1 MKKAFLLLIALLTT
15 VCSALWAEPIS
26 ESQARSIAASF
37 MASRAKQLTPL
48 RKARKA
54 PKNTA
59 DSTAT
64 AAAAYYVFN
73 ADEGYV
79 IVAGDDRAPAVL
91 GYSDEGTF
99 VDDDVPVAMQALLDG
114 YAAQITAL
122 EQGATSTALRTS
134 GAAITPLLKTQ
145 WNQDSPYNKL
155 MPSLPSGEQ
164 AVTGCVAT
172 ALAQVMAFW
181 KWPACPTRKLPE
193 YTSETLLIHMPE
205 LPVVDFRWDILQN
218 NYLKTD
224 TESDAARAAATL
236 NLYCA
241 QAMQMDFKTES
252 SGANTSA
259 IPSTAHTFFDYDA
272 DAHFEARLNYSTQE
286 WADLIYGEL
295 EAGRPV
301 IYSGSKKSG
310 GHAFVCDGY
319 DGSGLFHI
327 NWGWNGQ
334 GNGYFLLNVLNPD
347 EQGTGSASGAY
358 GYVLS
363 QSALVGFQPNKGSS
377 NRLEISSVNFVVN
390 SYVDTRESTGDNF
403 SVNVTGEFHNST
415 SDTLAVR
422 YGWGLYDES
431 GNFVERL
438 ISYYNDVFRP
448 GRYSTLRN
456 LQLNLGAGR
465 TDGIF
470 RIVPMYCE
478 NGTSN
483 WRPCVGGERNYVEV
497 TIDGLHCTFTGHGTT
512 GVRDYT
518 VNNILTSGNLYNG
531 RPVNIDVNI
540 TNNGQAN
547 NQYLHMFVDDKFSGT
562 ALVTVEPGATGD
574 IIYPYLTADAG
585 SHTFKWSWN
594 DDGSNPITS
603 STITFS
609 QMPAASL
616 SASCQVLDVTDATNK
631 VITSTTFSVALTV
644 TNIGSTTYDDD
655 ILAEL
660 YKHTHGTT
668 GSRVQGSRQRLTL
681 APGES
686 TTLQFD
692 MTDVCDA
699 WKYFIYFSYFSEG
712 RKVEFAK
719 TPNYTIAFPVEP
731 APFLRGNVKI
741 RNIADDEGTSYVL
754 GDSFNIRLTL
764 LNEGTAAYDDDVT
777 AVLFE
782 RRGTSNI
789 EVQRVSRHLTL
800 EAGEYTTMAFDL
812 TDVVDGRTYHVY
824 SYFYLKGEQTL
835 LVDARTSNYLVLQTP
850 PPPSA
855 NLDAIAFIT
864 DMAFDDDGNKVVASD
879 TFSVELV
886 ITNKDN
892 KPYDNDIV
900 VKLFEGSEPGSGTE
914 VQSVSQHLTLAA
926 DPDQPVTMQFDMTD
940 VIDGRQY
947 YAQAYY
953 YNRGELTPL
962 TLTQSLPMLFPIILG
977 DVNGDSEITIA
988 DVTALVNII
997 LGKDTTGYSLR
1008 AADVNKDGETTI
1020 ADVTALVNIILGK

>member
-1 MKKAFLLLIALLTT
+1 M
-15 VCSALWAEPIS
+15 LWAEPIS
-26 ESQARSIAASF
+26 ESRAHSIAASF

-54 PKNTA
+54 PRTTA

-64 AAAAYYVFN
+64 AAAYYVFN

-91 GYSDEGTF
+91 GYSIEGTF
-99 VDDDVPVAMQALLDG
+99 NDDDVPAAMQAMLDG

-122 EQGATSTALRTS
+122 DQGAQTSDLRAS
-134 GAAITPLLKTQ
+134 GAAIAPMLRTQ
-145 WNQDSPYNKL
+145 WAQGAPYNTL
-155 MPSLPSGEQ
+155 LPILPSCEQ
-164 AVTGCVAT
+164 AVAGCVAT
-172 ALAQVMAFW
+172 ALAQVMAYW
-181 KWPACPTRKLPE
+181 KWPACPTHKLPE
-193 YTSETLLIHMPE
+193 YTSETLLINMPE
-205 LPVVDFRWDILQN
+205 LPVVDFRWDIMHN
-218 NYLKTD
+218 TYERTD
-224 TESDAARAAATL
+224 TESEAARAAATL
-236 NLYCA
+236 SQYCA
-241 QAMQMDFKTES
+241 QAMMMDFKQES

-259 IPSTAHTFFDYDA
+259 IAATAHTFFDYDA
-272 DAHFEARLNYSTQE
+272 DAHFENRLNYSTQE

-295 EAGRPV
+295 ESGRPV

-465 TDGIF
+465 ANGTF

-478 NGTSN
+478 HGTSN
-483 WRPCVGGERNYVEV
+483 WRPCVGGDRNYVKV

-547 NQYLHMFVDDKFSGT
+547 NQYLHMFVDDNFSGT

-603 STITFS
+603 CTITFS

-616 SASCQVLDVTDATNK
+616 SATCQVLDVTDATNK

-644 TNIGSTTYDDD
+644 TNIGSTTYDED

-660 YKHTHGTT
+660 YKHTKGTT
-668 GSRVQGSRQRLTL
+668 GSSVQGSRQRLTL

-686 TTLQFD
+686 TTMQFD
-692 MTDVCDA
+692 MTNVVDA
-699 WKYFIYFSYFSEG
+699 WKYFAYFSYFSEG
-712 RKVEFAK
+712 RQVSFAS
-719 TPNYTIAFPVEP
+719 TPTYTVNFPQEP
-731 APFLRGNVKI
+731 APFLRANVKI

-754 GDSFNIRLTL
+754 GDSFGIRLTL

-782 RRGTSNI
+782 RRGTSNV

-800 EAGEYTTMAFDL
+800 EAGEYTTMDFDL
-812 TDVVDGRTYHVY
+812 TNVVDGNTYHVY

-835 LVDARTSNYLVLQTP
+835 LVDARTSNYLVLNTP

-855 NLDAIAFIT
+855 NLTAIANIV
-864 DMAFDDDGNKVVASD
+864 DMAEDDHGDMVVASD
-879 TFSVELV
+879 RYSLQLA
-886 ITNKDN
+886 ITNNDN

-900 VKLFEGSEPGSGTE
+900 VKLFEGSDTGSGTE
-914 VQSVSQHLTLAA
+914 VQSESRHLTLAA
-926 DPDQPVTMQFDMTD
+926 DPDQPATIQFDMTN
-940 VIDGRQY
+940 VVDGRQY

-953 YNRGELTPL
+953 YSRVELTSL
-962 TLTQSLPMLFPIILG
+962 TLTPPLPVLFPVTMG
-977 DVNGDSEITIA
+977 DVNGDTEITIA

-997 LGKDTTGYSLR
+997 LGKDTTGYRLR